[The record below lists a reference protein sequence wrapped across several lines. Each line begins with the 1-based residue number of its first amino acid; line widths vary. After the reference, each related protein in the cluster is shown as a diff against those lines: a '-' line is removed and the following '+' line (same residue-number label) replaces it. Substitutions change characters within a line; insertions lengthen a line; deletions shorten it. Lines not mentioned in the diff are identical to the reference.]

1 MAHAAPPDLPRHL
14 LQRLASSEE
23 MRRMDAYAIETLGL
37 PGRLLMENAARAVAD
52 RVSALLAERGGAPGP
67 VAVCCGS
74 GNNGGDGYAAAR
86 LLANR
91 GHETTVLRLGQPGG
105 GDALAN
111 AQAWAHFGETLDA
124 AADPDGA
131 RTLLREADAIVD
143 ALFGTGLSRDVTGA
157 AGALIDAIN
166 VAAAGSW
173 APVVAVDLPSGVNS
187 DTGQVHGRAVRCT
200 HTVTFQVGKPG
211 CYQFPG
217 AAHAGAV
224 EVAAI
229 SIPPRWADAAPA
241 TWRLTADFAAALLP
255 PRPAAGHKGTFGHLL
270 TVCGS
275 AGMGGA
281 ALMASIAGLKIGT
294 GLVTAGVPR
303 TLRDRFL
310 TAAPELMTL
319 AVEEGPAEHFAPAHT
334 PALLE
339 AAAQRSAV
347 VLGCGVGRHAETG
360 AFVQR
365 LVAEAAQPLLIDA
378 DGLFHLEPRHLQAR
392 PGPTVI
398 TPHPGELA
406 RLAGLERD
414 ALGADRLGTAR
425 RLAAEWNVVLV
436 LKGAGT
442 VIAAPSGEAFLNP
455 TGDAGLAS
463 GGTGDVLS
471 GLIGGLLAQGVA
483 PLPAALLGVYLHGLA
498 RDCQRESVTAAY
510 FTAADLIAG
519 INPALQ
525 RLGAP

>member
-1 MAHAAPPDLPRHL
+1 MDAHAIQA
-14 LQRLASSEE
+14 
-23 MRRMDAYAIETLGL
+23 LGL

-52 RVSALLAERGGAPGP
+52 RVSALLDARAAPGP
-67 VAVCCGS
+67 VAVCCGG

-91 GHETTVLRLGQPGG
+91 GRAVTALRLGAPTGE
-105 GDALAN
+105 DAQAN
-111 AQAWAHFGETLDA
+111 AQAWSRFGATLDA
-124 AADPDGA
+124 QAEPERCRA
-131 RTLLREADAIVD
+131 LLREAACIVD
-143 ALFGTGLSRDVTGA
+143 ALFGTGLGRPVEGA
-157 AGALIDAIN
+157 AAVLIEAIN
-166 VAAAGSW
+166 AAAAASG
-173 APVVAVDLPSGVNS
+173 APVVAVDIPSGVHG
-187 DTGQVHGRAVRCT
+187 DTGQVLGHAVRAT

-217 AAHAGAV
+217 AAHAGEV
-224 EVAAI
+224 EVASV
-229 SIPPRWADAAPA
+229 SIPPRWPAGAPG

-255 PRPAAGHKGTFGHLL
+255 ARPADGHKGTFGHLL

-281 ALMASIAGLKIGT
+281 ALMASLAGLKVGT

-303 TLRDRFL
+303 ALRDHFL
-310 TAAPELMTL
+310 GAAPELMTL
-319 AVEEGPAEHFAPAHT
+319 AAEEGPAEAFGPEQAP
-334 PALLE
+334 LFLE
-339 AAAQRSAV
+339 AAATRDAV
-347 VLGCGVGRHAETG
+347 VLGCGIGRRPETA

-365 LVAEAAQPLLIDA
+365 LVAGIRRPLLIDA
-378 DGLFHLEPRHLQAR
+378 DGLFALEPAHLRAR
-392 PGPTVI
+392 PGPTVL
-398 TPHPGELA
+398 TPHPGELG
-406 RLAGLERD
+406 RLA
-414 ALGADRLGTAR
+414 ALPREALAADRLGSAR

-442 VIAAPSGEAFLNP
+442 VVAEPGGEAFLNP

-471 GLIGGLLAQGVA
+471 GIVGGLLAQGLGA
-483 PLPAALLGVYLHGLA
+483 LPATLLGVYLHGLA
-498 RDCQRESVTAAY
+498 RDCQREALSAAY

-525 RLGAP
+525 RLGSA

>member
-1 MAHAAPPDLPRHL
+1 MAHASPPDLPRHL
-14 LQRLASSEE
+14 LQRLASAEE
-23 MRRMDAYAIETLGL
+23 MRQMDAHAIEALGL
-37 PGRLLMENAARAVAD
+37 PGRVLMENAARAVAD
-52 RVSALLAERGGAPGP
+52 RVAALLADAPGP
-67 VAVCCGS
+67 VVVCCGA

-91 GHETTVLRLGQPGG
+91 GLPVTVLRAGEPAG

-111 AQAWAHFGETLDA
+111 AQAWAHFGETVDA
-124 AADPDGA
+124 AAQPERARALLGA
-131 RTLLREADAIVD
+131 AAAIVD
-143 ALFGTGLSRDVTGA
+143 ALFGTGLSRAVSGA
-157 AGALIDAIN
+157 PAALIDAVN
-166 VAAAGSW
+166 AAAAESG

-187 DTGQVHGRAVRCT
+187 DTGQVLGRAVRCT
-200 HTVTFQVGKPG
+200 HTVTFQALKPG
-211 CYQFPG
+211 CCQFPG
-217 AAHAGAV
+217 AGLAGAL
-224 EVAAI
+224 ELAAV
-229 SIPPRWADAAPA
+229 SIPPRWPAGAAA
-241 TWRLTADFAAALLP
+241 AWRLEQAFAAALLP
-255 PRPAAGHKGTFGHLL
+255 ARPAEGHKGTFGHLL

-275 AGMGGA
+275 SGMGGA
-281 ALMASIAGLKIGT
+281 ALMASIAGLKVGT

-303 TLRDRFL
+303 ALRDRFL

-319 AVEEGPAEHFAPAHT
+319 AAEDGPEGHFAPAHA

-339 AAAQRSAV
+339 AAAERSAV
-347 VLGCGVGRHAETG
+347 VLGCGVGRREETG

-365 LVAEAAQPLLIDA
+365 LLADVRQPLLVDA
-378 DGLFHLEPRHLQAR
+378 DGLYHLQPRQLKAR
-392 PGPTVI
+392 KGPTVI

-406 RLAGLERD
+406 RLAGLERE
-414 ALGADRLGTAR
+414 AVGADRLGVTR

-442 VIAAPSGEAFLNP
+442 VIADPSGEAFVNP

-471 GLIGGLLAQGVA
+471 GIVGGLLAQGLA

-498 RDCQRESVTAAY
+498 RDCQRERVTSAY